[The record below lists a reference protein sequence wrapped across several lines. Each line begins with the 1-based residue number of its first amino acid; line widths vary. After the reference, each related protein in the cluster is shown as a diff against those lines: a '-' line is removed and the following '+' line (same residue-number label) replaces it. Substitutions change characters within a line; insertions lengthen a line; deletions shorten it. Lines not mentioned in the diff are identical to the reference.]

1 MPNFSIPLTGLQAD
15 TIALN
20 TIGNNLANLNT
31 TAFKNQSTS
40 FEDLFYQNIGTSGSG
55 ETLQVGVGT
64 RVSGT
69 ASDFAQGSL
78 TTTNTATDLAL
89 NGNGFFLVENGN
101 IQALTRA
108 GNFLIN
114 SSGDLI
120 TTSGENVEGYG
131 ATNGVVNL
139 NGGVSPLVLPV
150 ASTEGARTTQNLSLT
165 TSLNATAAVGAQFS
179 SETTL
184 YDSLGESHLA
194 TVTYT
199 KQSSSAWGYQISI
212 PSTEYSGTPVN
223 TTGTLTFGPNGQL
236 LTPTGN
242 VSGVSFPALTDG
254 ASDLTFNFNL
264 YSATAPPVP
273 LVTQTNGPSNT
284 SATSQDGF
292 ASGAY
297 QGFSVDGTGV
307 ISAQFSNGHSVVVGQ
322 VAVALVTNTDGLTR
336 SGQNDYALTTASGA
350 LTVGT
355 GGVGGRGTIE
365 GEALEQSNVDISAEF
380 SNLIVAQR
388 AFEANSK
395 TVTTFDTVT
404 QEAIGLI
411 R

>member
-1 MPNFSIPLTGLQAD
+1 
-15 TIALN
+15 
-20 TIGNNLANLNT
+20 LANLNT
-31 TAFKNQSTS
+31 TAFKDQSTS

-55 ETLQVGVGT
+55 DTLQVGVGT
-64 RVSGT
+64 RVSAT
-69 ASDFAQGSL
+69 ASNFSQGSL

-89 NGNGFFLVENGN
+89 NGNGFFLVQNGSV
-101 IQALTRA
+101 QALTRA
-108 GNFLIN
+108 GNFQLN

-120 TTSGENVEGYG
+120 TTSGENVEGYA
-131 ATNGVVNL
+131 ATNGAVNL
-139 NGGVSPLVLPV
+139 NGGVSAIVLPV
-150 ASTEGARTTQNLSLT
+150 ASTEGARATQNLSLT
-165 TSLNATAAVGAQFS
+165 TSLNATAAVGTQFS
-179 SETTL
+179 AQATL
-184 YDSLGESHLA
+184 FDSLGESHLA

-199 KQSSSAWGYQISI
+199 KQSASAWGYQISL
-212 PSTEYSGTPVN
+212 PSTDYTGTAVN
-223 TTGTLTFGPNGQL
+223 ASGTLTFGSSGQL

-242 VSGVSFPALTDG
+242 VSGVSFPGLADG
-254 ASDLTFNFNL
+254 AADLTFDFNL
-264 YSATAPPVP
+264 YAPGGTAAP

-297 QGFSVDGTGV
+297 QGFSVDGSGI
-307 ISAQFSNGHSVVVGQ
+307 ISAQFSNGHSEVAGQ

-365 GEALEQSNVDISAEF
+365 GEALEQSNVDISSEF
-380 SNLIVAQR
+380 ANLIVAQR